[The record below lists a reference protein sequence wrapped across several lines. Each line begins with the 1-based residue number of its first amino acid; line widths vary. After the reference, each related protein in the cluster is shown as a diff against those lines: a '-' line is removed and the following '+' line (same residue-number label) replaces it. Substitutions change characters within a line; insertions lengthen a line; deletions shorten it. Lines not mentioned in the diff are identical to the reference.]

1 MRQRL
6 WSIAGR
12 AHGLLALA
20 VLFAAC
26 ANTVHGQTDFTQG
39 LPDSSA
45 PTDASGGLTD
55 QGSTVLELDGAISF
69 GQPEASSPS
78 LDGGVPEAAEAAA
91 DVFTGPLAGPF
102 QDFPATPILDTSDAD
117 AGAPPANAAQL
128 FGSPD
133 AGSASGGP
141 CLIEPEVGALYPNNW
156 LRPRFVWNTPNTQNL
171 FELRLHV
178 ANQANDLLVYTAE
191 NGWTMPEAMWVALSS
206 HSQDVPITVTVRGG
220 LLTGTSTTLTNE
232 STGSSGPI
240 GIAPVSAPGTIV
252 YWAINTLNNTAD
264 LKGFSVGDETV
275 GTVLTPGQVQ
285 ERTAA
290 NAPPCIGC
298 HTATPDGL
306 NVGFMLGYAEG
317 APGAYTDSIA
327 TLGVDAAP
335 GLVPTFLTPDGKA
348 AMDALGGIPAYSP
361 AYWSA
366 SERLVLLSDVGS
378 ALNWVN
384 LSGTGAAAK
393 GVVARTGDTGLVT
406 DPAWSND
413 GKTIV
418 YTSAS
423 SVFNGRQANGP
434 MVLYSVPYN
443 DGMGGA
449 ATPIAGIAQSGMAQ
463 YYPAI
468 SPDDKYIVF
477 NSAPSGDEP
486 YSDGEDQ
493 IYFSPIGG
501 VTGAGGPTRLNANDP
516 PACLTGERSPGVTNS
531 WAKWSPSAQYVS
543 VLGNTYYWVVFSST
557 RYPIGSAAGAPQL
570 YISGIVI
577 DSKGNATTYA
587 SLYLWNQPATEH
599 NHTPAWNYFQIPAAP
614 PPPPNPPPIPP
625 PPVPRPPPPR

>member
-1 MRQRL
+1 ME
-6 WSIAGR
+6 AGSDT
-12 AHGLLALA
+12 ASPAL
-20 VLFAAC
+20 
-26 ANTVHGQTDFTQG
+26 
-39 LPDSSA
+39 DSSSA
-45 PTDASGGLTD
+45 LD
-55 QGSTVLELDGAISF
+55 QGSTVPPFDGTVSF
-69 GQPEASSPS
+69 GQPEASPPPPR
-78 LDGGVPEAAEAAA
+78 DAGVPEAAAEEAAA

-102 QDFPATPILDTSDAD
+102 QDFPATPILDSSNAD

-128 FGSPD
+128 FGSAD
-133 AGSASGGP
+133 AGASSGGP

-156 LRPRFVWNTPNTQNL
+156 LRPRFVWNTSNSQNL

-178 ANQANDLLVYTAE
+178 ENQANDLVVYTAQ
-191 NGWTMPEAMWVALSS
+191 NGWTMPKAMWVALSA
-206 HSQDVPITVTVRGG
+206 HSQDVPMTVSVRGG

-232 STGSSGPI
+232 ALGSSGPI

-252 YWAINTLNNTAD
+252 YWAILNGQSGSAD

-275 GTVLTPGQVQ
+275 GTVLTPPQVQ
-285 ERTAA
+285 ERAEA
-290 NAPPCIGC
+290 GAPPCIGC
-298 HTATPDGL
+298 HAATPDGL

-335 GLVPTFLTPDGKA
+335 GLVPSFLTADGKA
-348 AMDALGGIPAYSP
+348 AMDSFGGIPAYSP

-366 SERLVLLSDVGS
+366 GERLVLLSDVGTD
-378 ALNWVN
+378 LNWVN

-393 GVVARTGDTGLVT
+393 GVVARMGDTGLVT
-406 DPAWSND
+406 DPVWSHD

-418 YTSAS
+418 YTSAG
-423 SVFNGRQANGP
+423 SVYNGRQAGGP

-443 DGMGGA
+443 DGMGGM
-449 ATPIAGIAQSGMAQ
+449 ATPITGIAQSGMAQ

-468 SPDDKYIVF
+468 SPDDQYIVF
-477 NSAPSGDEP
+477 NSAPSGDDP

-493 IYFSPIGG
+493 IYLSPIGG
-501 VTGAGGPTRLNANDP
+501 VTGGGGPTRLNANDP

-557 RYPIGSAAGAPQL
+557 RYPIGSAAGQPQL
-570 YISGIVI
+570 YISGIVV

-599 NHTPAWNYFQIPAAP
+599 NHTPAWNYFQIPAPP

-625 PPVPRPPPPR
+625 PPIPLPPPP